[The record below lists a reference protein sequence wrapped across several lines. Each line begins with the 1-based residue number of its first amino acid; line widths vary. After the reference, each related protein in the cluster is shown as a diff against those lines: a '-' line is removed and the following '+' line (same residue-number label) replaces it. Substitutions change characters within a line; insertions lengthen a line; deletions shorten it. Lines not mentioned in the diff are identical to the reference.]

1 MDLKKMIDQVVD
13 GVKGNASMKDDF
25 MKNPVK
31 VIEGILKIDLP
42 DDIMNKIIDGVKAK
56 ITLDSVA
63 DVADSLKGF
72 FGKK

>member
-1 MDLKKMIDQVVD
+1 MIDQVVD
-13 GVKGNASMKDDF
+13 SVKDNASANDDF

-31 VIEGILKIDLP
+31 AIEGILKIDLP

-63 DVADSLKGF
+63 DVADSLKGL

>member
-1 MDLKKMIDQVVD
+1 MDIKKMIDQVVD
-13 GVKGNASMKDDF
+13 SVKDNASANDDF

-31 VIEGILKIDLP
+31 AIEGILKIDLP

-63 DVADSLKGF
+63 DVADSLKGL